1 MSSFNYTGYSPD
13 RMAVSGTIEAA
24 DKGEA
29 LYQLQQ
35 QGIFVTKIRAAGGR
49 VRLRGKKVTG
59 QDLVVFTRLLSTMI
73 NANVPLVDGLEIAL
87 GQLGAGQLKTVLQ
100 RLIQDIRSGRSLSEA
115 LAAHPGVF
123 SKLYVSMVRAGE
135 ISGKLGVILEQ
146 LYSFLERMSDLRR
159 KVISAMIYPSI
170 IGVMAIGIISVFL
183 LVFIP
188 QFKTN
193 FGKMGDSLPSITR
206 FVIDFSE
213 WFQASALWIFI
224 ALGVVVLAILQF
236 VRTPRGRRFLD
247 RARLGL
253 PAVGMLVRKVV
264 LVRVTR
270 TLGTLLGNGVPI
282 IEALNIVAAASGNMV
297 MEDLLNQTK
306 RKIADGQRM
315 ADTLK
320 ASPLIPQMVLQ
331 MIAMGEETGHLPEM
345 LLKSAEYYDS
355 DVDVAVERLTAVI
368 TPIMIIT
375 LGLFVGLIVVALFL
389 PMFNMSSLA
398 V

>member
-1 MSSFNYTGYSPD
+1 
-13 RMAVSGTIEAA
+13 
-24 DKGEA
+24 
-29 LYQLQQ
+29 
-35 QGIFVTKIRAAGGR
+35 
-49 VRLRGKKVTG
+49 
-59 QDLVVFTRLLSTMI
+59 
-73 NANVPLVDGLEIAL
+73 
-87 GQLGAGQLKTVLQ
+87 
-100 RLIQDIRSGRSLSEA
+100 
-115 LAAHPGVF
+115 
-123 SKLYVSMVRAGE
+123 
-135 ISGKLGVILEQ
+135 
-146 LYSFLERMSDLRR
+146 
-159 KVISAMIYPSI
+159 
-170 IGVMAIGIISVFL
+170 MAIGIISVFL

-193 FGKMGDSLPSITR
+193 FGRMGDSLPSITR
-206 FVIDFSE
+206 FVINFSE
-213 WFQASALWIFI
+213 WFQASAFWIFG
-224 ALGVVVLAILQF
+224 ALALVVIAILHF
-236 VRTPRGRRFLD
+236 VRTPRGRCFLD

-253 PAVGMLVRKVV
+253 PAVGTLVRKVV

-282 IEALNIVAAASGNMV
+282 IEALTIVAAASGNMI
-297 MEDLLNQTK
+297 MEDLLNQTRK
-306 RKIADGQRM
+306 KIADGQRM